1 MARIFDMG
9 IITLPMRNAV
19 HTYVTGIIFFPMKS
33 YLLSKS
39 ETNLLHSRLLSKY
52 LPMKNYSLGEFEEL
66 VLLMVAALHDEAY
79 GVAILENLEEKL
91 NKKVNISAVHVALKR
106 IEDKG
111 FVKSRF
117 GGITE
122 DRGGRRKKFYVIT
135 ALGKKVLDA
144 QYELRTSIY
153 KEIPKISFG

>member
-1 MARIFDMG
+1 MKQ
-9 IITLPMRNAV
+9 
-19 HTYVTGIIFFPMKS
+19 HT
-33 YLLSKS
+33 
-39 ETNLLHSRLLSKY
+39 
-52 LPMKNYSLGEFEEL
+52 LGEFEEL

-79 GVAILENLEEKL
+79 GVAILQGLEEKL
-91 NKKVNISAVHVALKR
+91 EKKVNISAVHVALKR

-135 ALGKKVLDA
+135 ALGKKMLDS
-144 QYELRTSIY
+144 QYSLRTSIY
-153 KEIPKISFG
+153 QQIPKISFG

>member
-1 MARIFDMG
+1 
-9 IITLPMRNAV
+9 
-19 HTYVTGIIFFPMKS
+19 
-33 YLLSKS
+33 
-39 ETNLLHSRLLSKY
+39 
-52 LPMKNYSLGEFEEL
+52 MKNYSLGEFEEL